1 MLYTKLRPRFKP
13 PPSGRDAAHPLRER
27 RQTRRG
33 AAPGPQRPSAAPR
46 PRPDAQPAPHVPR
59 AYRPVGPDV
68 AAVAQLEEVA
78 EAERE
83 GGGGQQ
89 QGQRVADGGPLQ
101 QAAAHLQQAQH
112 RLALSRHRSPTV
124 NRYRAPRGR
133 ALQPAGPAPAL
144 G

>member
-1 MLYTKLRPRFKP
+1 MP
-13 PPSGRDAAHPLRER
+13 PTRSESDARHGEAQPPAPALSGRSARCR
-27 RQTRRG
+27 T
-33 AAPGPQRPSAAPR
+33 AAPR
-46 PRPDAQPAPHVPR
+46 PRPDAPPAPRVPR

-124 NRYRAPRGR
+124 NRYRAPRRR